1 MRGGSLQSQ
10 YPVSGT
16 ALPRRAGVGNRP
28 GRDPEPPAGRLR
40 GRSGD
45 DGDGLG
51 MMGTVRGRGRR
62 PPLPAP
68 PPQRPRPRAP
78 SGSRREPQRSRPTVA
93 PNGRLPATGAAR
105 RARAGRGHR
114 LCLPRPLQHR
124 QCRPIS
130 PAMASLP
137 TMSHQQAPVQKVGGL
152 QEPCEAAG
160 GAPLVSSPSFKAR
173 FMCTGSAYSMWYL
186 PGCSSCPRLLW
197 RLCCCQPSFPELP

>member
-1 MRGGSLQSQ
+1 MGVSKANIPLAGQPEYGTVPGGTRGLRPDACGDG
-10 YPVSGT
+10 PGMMGT
-16 ALPRRAGVGNRP
+16 VRGW
-28 GRDPEPPAGRLR
+28 

-45 DGDGLG
+45 DGDDPG

-78 SGSRREPQRSRPTVA
+78 SGSRRESQRSPPTVA
-93 PNGRLPATGAAR
+93 PNGRPPATGAAR
-105 RARAGRGHR
+105 
-114 LCLPRPLQHR
+114 RPLQHR

-137 TMSHQQAPVQKVGGL
+137 IMSHQQAPVQEVGRL

-173 FMCTGSAYSMWYL
+173 FMSTGSAYSMWYL

-197 RLCCCQPSFPELP
+197 QLCCCQPSFPELP